1 MYLLCCCTWAF
12 SSGEWRLLFV
22 VVGSLLT
29 AGAVLVA
36 EHRLLA
42 RGLSSCA
49 GWPLGRAGFRS

>member
-1 MYLLCCCTWAF
+1 MYLLCCCTWA
-12 SSGEWRLLFV
+12 SSLV
-22 VVGSLLT
+22 VVEAPLAAVGSLLT

-49 GWPLGRAGFRS
+49 RLLG